1 MMEFRVKHIW
11 GDTTVLKD
19 GVVCEATEADIE
31 FLMDL
36 IRVKMPINHT
46 YFKNYNP
53 DKEVWTIEIYSE
65 SRDFNTKPVWRGT
78 FRKITERDI
87 VERLKTLHKQG
98 RPYSDLKR
106 RME

>member
-1 MMEFRVKHIW
+1 MMEFRIKHIW

-19 GVVCEATEADIE
+19 GVVCEATETDME
-31 FLMDL
+31 FLMDW
-36 IRVKMPINHT
+36 IRMNMPINHT
-46 YFKNYNP
+46 LFKNYNP
-53 DKEVWTIEIYSE
+53 DKKVWTIEIYSE

-78 FRKITERDI
+78 FRETTEKDI
-87 VERLKTLHKQG
+87 VERMKTHHKQG